1 MMKKG
6 STTLLVNAAL
16 LLVLLFGLIQVFISG
31 HGKFLRLEL
40 IGFGILVVLSFIG
53 FSGYHKPWGERVFF
67 FVFLLYLVN
76 LALLWFLKDRLYL
89 ILLVLAVVGFV
100 ISIPRK
106 THVVPKVEI
115 VPQEPHSMVYDQA
128 GSKKL
133 EEKKQV
139 RKASAQFS
147 PGKYIASK
155 RGNTFHEPK
164 CEWAGK
170 IAPEHRM
177 WFTGKD
183 EAWEK
188 GYKSHSC
195 ISG

>member
-1 MMKKG
+1 MKKS
-6 STTLLVNAAL
+6 STTLLVYAAL
-16 LLVLLFGLIQVFISG
+16 LLVLLFGLIQVFING

-40 IGFGILVVLSFIG
+40 IGFGVLVVLSFIG

-106 THVVPKVEI
+106 NHTVVPKVEI
-115 VPQEPHSMVYDQA
+115 VPQEPHSMVYDQTS
-128 GSKKL
+128 SKKS
-133 EEKKQV
+133 EETKPA

-164 CEWAGK
+164 CEWSNNISAVN
-170 IAPEHRM
+170 RV
-177 WFTGKD
+177 WFASKD